1 MIKLRTIYE
10 LLQQQPTD
18 WIIRSV
24 SNPSP
29 YMSNQ
34 CIKLHYLVLRER
46 GVK

>member
-18 WIIRSV
+18 WIVKSV
-24 SNPSP
+24 NNPSS

-34 CIKLHYLVLRER
+34 CIKLHLLVLRER
-46 GVK
+46 GEL